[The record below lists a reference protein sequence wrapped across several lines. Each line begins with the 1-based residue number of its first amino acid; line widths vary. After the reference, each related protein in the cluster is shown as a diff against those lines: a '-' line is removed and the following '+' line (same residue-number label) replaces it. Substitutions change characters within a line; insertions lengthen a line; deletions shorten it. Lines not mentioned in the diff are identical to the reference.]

1 MPETI
6 QDSGLWHV
14 TLAEE
19 DLIRQAGLKKEDFK
33 QDFGFFRYKGRPVV
47 ISHTYGEHLVVSMEG
62 NEDED
67 FKALMAGFSKVIGYK
82 PFCKYALGV
91 QKGKKS
97 VRMVWEIGDLDPKE
111 ERVLSYKVKS
121 KMNLLG
127 EVRLPAAVVQFINK
141 KGALQELKSL
151 KLRVIKKEE

>member
-33 QDFGFFRYKGRPVV
+33 
-47 ISHTYGEHLVVSMEG
+47 
-62 NEDED
+62 
-67 FKALMAGFSKVIGYK
+67 ALMAGLSKVIGYK

-97 VRMVWEIGDLDPKE
+97 A
-111 ERVLSYKVKS
+111 S
-121 KMNLLG
+121 
-127 EVRLPAAVVQFINK
+127 LPTYEWDK
-141 KGALQELKSL
+141 KDKNGRFKELKEKSNIADL
-151 KLRVIKKEE
+151 VRV